1 MTLGHKQGTVCLAIP
16 GKILEIDKKSN
27 HALVDYGDGTKRRAN
42 ISLVDVKVGDYVIVH
57 AGFAI
62 QILDEQEAQETLAL
76 FREMLSQDEGS

>member
-1 MTLGHKQGTVCLAIP
+1 MTLNHKRETVCLAIP
-16 GKILEIDKKSN
+16 GKILDIDKKTQ

-62 QILDEQEAQETLAL
+62 QILDEHEALETLAL
-76 FREMLSQDEGS
+76 FREMLSHNGGA

>member
-1 MTLGHKQGTVCLAIP
+1 MALNHKRETVCLAIP
-16 GKILEIDKKSN
+16 GKILDIDKKTQ

-62 QILDEQEAQETLAL
+62 QILDEHEALETLVL
-76 FREMLSQDEGS
+76 FREMLSHNGGA